1 MALNSYER
9 YGMADTITKHRM
21 KLLLAAKILEVRR
34 QMITSKSLSEVS
46 KTNRTSTADKLKL
59 MQPAYFKRGELLF
72 HSNTGRMM
80 QYSLTEKAN
89 ETIKEHLTKAA

>member
-1 MALNSYER
+1 MALCSYER

-72 HSNTGRMM
+72 HSDTGRMM

-89 ETIKEHLTKAA
+89 ETIKEHLTKVA